1 MIAFFT
7 LLIGGSM
14 TYVFLQQRSRRIAR
28 EIAVE
33 RIFQEHLGRLRLAP
47 SHVALL
53 ETLAGFL
60 DKTRH
65 KHQLIEDEITF
76 TACARRALAASAA
89 KSDEISALRIALG
102 FKRPADRAPHS
113 STQLQP
119 GTTVFLVRGR
129 RTPPVRGRVLA
140 QGARGFRVELQSGR
154 GQFPSAG
161 SVAVYYHSAAGV
173 FRINSMILSLHGAV
187 VELRHSEV
195 LTRTQQR
202 RHFRR
207 RLKLP
212 VWVRPLADTP
222 NARGDA
228 EAAHGS
234 AAGAASRP
242 AGERRAEAGGASAAE
257 TPAYAEAEETR
268 VRAVGGGGASIE
280 NPNERYRPGDRL
292 ELRFATDGGRT
303 PLLATARVVRC
314 SEGDTVAHLEFTS
327 IHEFVRD
334 RIYRLLFSRV
344 Q

>member
-1 MIAFFT
+1 VSPAAREFYQGIAEAYQRSPLEVAAVIAFFT
-7 LLIGGSM
+7 VLIGGSM
-14 TYVFLQQRSRRIAR
+14 TYVFMQQRRRRIAR
-28 EIAVE
+28 AVAVE
-33 RIFQEHLGRLRLAP
+33 RIFQEHVTRLQLAP
-47 SHVALL
+47 SHIALL
-53 ETLAGFL
+53 EALSVFL
-60 DKTRH
+60 DETRR

-76 TACARRALAASAA
+76 TACARRALAASAV
-89 KSDEISALRIALG
+89 KSDEVSALRIALG
-102 FKRPADRAPHS
+102 FKRPTDRAPHS

-119 GTTVFLVRGR
+119 GTTVFLVRER
-129 RTPPVRGRVLA
+129 RTPPVRGRVIT
-140 QGARGFRVELQSGR
+140 QGGRGFRVELQSGR
-154 GQFPSAG
+154 ARFPSGG

-173 FRINSMILSLHGAV
+173 FRINSMVQAVNGAE

-212 VWVRPLADTP
+212 VWVRRL
-222 NARGDA
+222 
-228 EAAHGS
+228 E
-234 AAGAASRP
+234 GAP
-242 AGERRAEAGGASAAE
+242 ED
-257 TPAYAEAEETR
+257 EAEETR
-268 VRAVGGGGASIE
+268 FRDLGGGGAGIE
-280 NPNERYRPGDRL
+280 NPNQRYQPNDRL

-303 PLLATARVVRC
+303 PLFAVARVLRC